1 MNLALALCA
10 TAVGGGLAAVTLSM
24 LPKASG
30 PQEGE
35 PTRPGS
41 TVGRLRRTPPSARQ
55 AVAAGTLRRRVA
67 LSVGTGIALALATSW
82 PVLGPIGFAGAWFLP
97 ELLRSD
103 GGAAAKIEKVSAI
116 AALTEM
122 MRDTLNAAAGLGQA
136 ITAAARNAPDPIA
149 AEARA
154 LAAVLEDRTVPIDKA
169 LRAFGHRL
177 ADPTGDLVVIALSYA
192 ARNSARDLAPLLA
205 DLADAARAEAAMRVR
220 IGVARARTRTA
231 VRVITTVVLGLGT
244 VLYFFD
250 ASFLALYGT
259 AIGQLVLLGI
269 SGLFAAGFAWLAR
282 LSRPTEQPR
291 LLCPEPGIDEREDPR
306 ARDAA
311 VHLPGP
317 RRDAA
322 DAYSSIWG
330 R

>member
-10 TAVGGGLAAVTLSM
+10 TAVGGGLAAITLAM
-24 LPKASG
+24 LPKPSG
-30 PQEGE
+30 TQEAE
-35 PTRPGS
+35 PTRPAS
-41 TVGRLRRTPPSARQ
+41 AVGRLRRTPPSAGQ
-55 AVAAGTLRRRVA
+55 AMAAGRLRRRVA
-67 LSVGTGIALALATSW
+67 LSAGTGIALALATSW

-116 AALTEM
+116 ASLTEM

-154 LAAVLEDRTVPIDKA
+154 LAAVIEDRTVPIDKA
-169 LRAFGHRL
+169 LRAFGRRL

-244 VLYFFD
+244 VLYIFD
-250 ASFLALYGT
+250 ASFLAVYGT

-282 LSRPTEQPR
+282 LSRPTGQPR
-291 LLCPEPGIDEREDPR
+291 LLCPEPDIDDHEDLRVP
-306 ARDAA
+306 DAA

-322 DAYSSIWG
+322 DVYSSMWG